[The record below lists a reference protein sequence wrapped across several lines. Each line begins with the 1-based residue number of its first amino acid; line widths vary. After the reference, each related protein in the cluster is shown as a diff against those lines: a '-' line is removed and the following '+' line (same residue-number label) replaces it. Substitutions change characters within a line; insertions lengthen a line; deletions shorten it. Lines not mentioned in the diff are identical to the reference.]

1 MAYHS
6 PEITRFLE
14 TLEAHCELLGRE
26 CQEKQAER
34 IVSMVLDN
42 VGPELYMECANIAAM
57 HGIHSLVYTELSM
70 RAGESG
76 F

>member
-6 PEITRFLE
+6 PEITTFLDQ
-14 TLEAHCELLGRE
+14 LEAYCELLGSE
-26 CQEKQAER
+26 CQEAQAQR
-34 IVSMVLDN
+34 ILSMILDN
-42 VGPELYMECANIAAM
+42 VGPELYMTCANIVAM
-57 HGIHSLVYTELSM
+57 HGINWDVYTELSM